1 MIIKSCPVAGLLLA
15 EAQIRMSGL
24 QVPGFKTL
32 TFVSRK
38 VLPVYGR
45 RLEDGSVEYS
55 AEQNEEYERA
65 QQLEDEINAK
75 WDPVNHPKMKALRE
89 AMRELMDRRKEFTKL
104 DGHPTQNLTRANL
117 QEKLHLIEPAL
128 EKSMFD
134 RDTC

>member
-1 MIIKSCPVAGLLLA
+1 
-15 EAQIRMSGL
+15 MSGL